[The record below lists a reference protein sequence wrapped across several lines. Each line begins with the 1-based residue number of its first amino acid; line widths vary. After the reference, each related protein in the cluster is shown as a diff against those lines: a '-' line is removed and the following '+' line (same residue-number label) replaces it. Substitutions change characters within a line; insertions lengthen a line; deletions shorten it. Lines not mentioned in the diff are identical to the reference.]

1 MPRTREDQK
10 SQVQQA
16 TDIVDLVGEQLALTR
31 KGKEFLCLCPF
42 HDDHRPSMHVVPEK
56 QIYKCFSC
64 GAGGDVFSFV
74 MNYHKMTFP
83 ESLKYL
89 ADRAG
94 IALEA
99 VERDP
104 AEGPSDRQRLTDAH
118 QRALAFFQKA
128 LDEAE
133 TGRVA
138 RDYIEQRGISREMLL
153 AFQIGYAPQGWD
165 NLATAMRQRR
175 WDPKG
180 MAAAGLVARS
190 EKTGNLFDRFRHRLI
205 FPICDALGRPI
216 AFGGRK
222 LDEQDEPKYLNSPEH
237 ALFNKSATL
246 YGLHLAK
253 KAIID
258 SGAAVIVEGYTD
270 VIACHQAGVCNVVA
284 TLGTALTPQHA
295 RQLRRYAKKVVLIFD
310 ADEAGQKAADRALEI
325 FLTESLDVAI
335 AVLPDGQD
343 PADLLSKPDG
353 LEQWRTAV
361 DRATDALSYQFARF
375 RGKLNAEDSISGRQS
390 EAEAYIQRLAQVG
403 LGQVNPIRRAMLL
416 RQLADL
422 LGVPERTIE
431 LMLRRHRPRRSVETA
446 EADGAEHPLQAEAGG
461 IAPPRLRAIKAAE
474 RHLIGGLLTRPALFH
489 QALADGVT
497 LDEAVTP
504 AELVTPTA
512 ARLYEVI
519 YDALAAGRELTP
531 AGLLGDL
538 AERGKPD
545 LAELATAGEREVD
558 ACCGA
563 DTEALTRLVLDAA
576 QVIREHHARQAY
588 EQTRNGAPNDQALHE
603 IAAHLKN
610 RPHPGRMPVVR
621 R

>member
-1 MPRTREDQK
+1 MQ
-10 SQVQQA
+10 
-16 TDIVDLVGEQLALTR
+16 
-31 KGKEFLCLCPF
+31 
-42 HDDHRPSMHVVPEK
+42 
-56 QIYKCFSC
+56 
-64 GAGGDVFSFV
+64 
-74 MNYHKMTFP
+74 
-83 ESLKYL
+83 
-89 ADRAG
+89 
-94 IALEA
+94 
-99 VERDP
+99 
-104 AEGPSDRQRLTDAH
+104 
-118 QRALAFFQKA
+118 
-128 LDEAE
+128 
-133 TGRVA
+133 
-138 RDYIEQRGISREMLL
+138 L

-165 NLATAMRQRR
+165 NLATAMRQHR
-175 WDPKG
+175 WDARG

-258 SGAAVIVEGYTD
+258 SGTVVIVEGYTD

-295 RQLRRYAKKVVLIFD
+295 KQLRRYAKKVVLIFD
-310 ADEAGQKAADRALEI
+310 ADDAGQKAADRALEI

-335 AVLPDGQD
+335 AVLPDGLD
-343 PADLLSKPDG
+343 PADLLGKPDG
-353 LEQWRTAV
+353 LEQWNASV
-361 DRATDALSYQFARF
+361 DGATDALAYQFARF
-375 RGKLNAEDSISGRQS
+375 RGRMMAEDSISGRQNA
-390 EAEAYIQRLAQVG
+390 AEAYIQRLAQVG
-403 LGQVNPIRRAMLL
+403 LGQVNPIRRALLL

-431 LMLRRHRPRRSVETA
+431 MMLRKHKPRRPIEAA
-446 EADGAEHPLQAEAGG
+446 EGEMPMDEAPPAPAG
-461 IAPPRLRAIKAAE
+461 IAAPRLRALQAAE
-474 RHLIGGLLTRPALFH
+474 RHLIGGLLANPALFH
-489 QALADGVT
+489 QPMPDGLT

-504 AELVTPTA
+504 SELITPLA
-512 ARLYEVI
+512 ARLYEWM
-519 YDALAAGRELTP
+519 YDALAAGNEVTLG
-531 AGLLGDL
+531 GLLAEM
-538 AERGKPD
+538 AERGKQD
-545 LAELATAGEREVD
+545 LAQLATDAEREVA
-558 ACCGA
+558 ACCGEES
-563 DTEALTRLVLDAA
+563 EALAQLVVDAG

-588 EQTRNGAPNDQALHE
+588 EQTRQNASNGDVNDQALHE